1 MVTPPRQPGAS
12 NGDGAETSEPT
23 DAELIARSFD
33 DPRAFMPLV
42 ERHQRVLFG
51 YLARRVGRDLA
62 EDVTSETFTRAFAL
76 RHRFDME
83 RDDARPWLFGIATN
97 LLRNHARSEVR
108 QLRAYTRHGVDDR
121 THADEAASH
130 SRVDASAQSPELASA
145 LAALKPGD
153 REALLMYAWNDM
165 SYEEIAEALGIP
177 VGTVRS
183 RLNRA
188 RRIVQEHLSDP
199 SESGG
204 VEHAT
209 EARRGRP

>member
-1 MVTPPRQPGAS
+1 
-12 NGDGAETSEPT
+12 
-23 DAELIARSFD
+23 
-33 DPRAFMPLV
+33 MPLV

-51 YLARRVGRDLA
+51 YLARRVGRDIA
-62 EDVTSETFTRAFAL
+62 EDVTSETFARAFAM
-76 RHRFDME
+76 RSRFDLD

-108 QLRAYTRHGVDDR
+108 QLRAYSRHGVDE
-121 THADEAASH
+121 HAHDD
-130 SRVDASAQSPELASA
+130 DADAHARIDAGARSQALARA

-165 SYEEIAEALGIP
+165 SYEEIAAALEIP

-188 RRIVQEHLSDP
+188 RRIVQEQLDAGEP
-199 SESGG
+199 SPGD
-204 VEHAT
+204 
-209 EARRGRP
+209 EAGDRSREVRRARS